1 MGFRTGVQFPSSP
14 PKSNRSNPSSTVQI
28 RSIAVYKS
36 TFGIVLDTSGYG
48 AEQNDPDCRPIY
60 AAIQKWI
67 EDNHGTKVSKSSVT
81 MVKDKCEVL
90 KIDFKVWKEPD
101 SGIIKTAKE
110 RLVLEAFR
118 VFGVV

>member
-1 MGFRTGVQFPSSP
+1 MCFRTGVQLSPPP
-14 PKSNRSNPSSTVQI
+14 PKSKRSNTVQI

-48 AEQNDPDCRPIY
+48 AEQTNPDCPPTY

-67 EDNHGTKVSKSSVT
+67 EDNHGVKVSKSSVT
-81 MVKDKCEVL
+81 MVKDKCGAL
-90 KIDFKVWKEPD
+90 KLDFKAGKEPD
-101 SGIIKTAKE
+101 SGIIKTANE

-118 VFGVV
+118 AFGVV